1 MTDSIV
7 KYVADGTTSEFAI
20 TFPYIDRA
28 DVTVLVSGTAA
39 AHTYINDTS
48 ITLTTTPSDQQL
60 VTIKRQTSKV
70 PLVDFTDGS
79 TLFEADLDLAN
90 KQSRYLAEEAR
101 DRADEAIALD
111 DVDGVWDA
119 KGYSIKNIGTP
130 TGDDEVATRGFVNT
144 TGLSIL
150 ADATAIRNQLYNLN
164 PVVERLPY
172 GTDGYATYD
181 AATGDYTLYLS
192 EGPQGVQGVVGN
204 SGPTGPE
211 GPVGI
216 QGVQGPQGPTG
227 QTGATG
233 PEGPTGLQ
241 GPTGIQGVTG
251 DQGPVGP
258 EGTQGNV
265 GATGPTGPQGVT
277 GLTGPQGPEGPTGP
291 QGVTGDTG
299 DQGITGDAG
308 ATGPVG
314 PQGDQGPTGATGS
327 QGPQGIQ
334 GPQGDEGNIG
344 LQGPEGPT
352 GATGSQGPE
361 GDQGPIGATGATGLQ
376 GPTGAQGITGATGP
390 LGPQGVAGPI
400 GPQGIKGDQGDTG
413 PLGAAGPT
421 GAMGATPLGLA
432 FGTFSINSDGE
443 LQIEY
448 YGDANDNDFSIDAN
462 GFLYVTTV

>member
-20 TFPYIDRA
+20 TFPYISRE

-48 ITLTTTPSDQQL
+48 ITLTTTPNDQQL

-150 ADATAIRNQLYNLN
+150 ADATVIRNQLYNLN

-251 DQGPVGP
+251 DQGEVGP

-265 GATGPTGPQGVT
+265 GATGATGPQGVT
-277 GLTGPQGPEGPTGP
+277 GLTGAQGPEGPTGP
-291 QGVTGDTG
+291 QGVMGPIG
-299 DQGITGDAG
+299 DQGVTGDDG
-308 ATGPVG
+308 ATGPAG
-314 PQGDQGPTGATGS
+314 PQGIQGPTGATGT
-327 QGPQGIQ
+327 
-334 GPQGDEGNIG
+334 
-344 LQGPEGPT
+344 T
-352 GATGSQGPE
+352 GAKGAT
-361 GDQGPIGATGATGLQ
+361 GDQGPIGATGATGAE
-376 GPTGAQGITGATGP
+376 GPLGPQGITGATGP

-413 PLGAAGPT
+413 PLGSAGPT

-448 YGDANDNDFSIDAN
+448 YGDANDNDFSIDAD

>member
-20 TFPYIDRA
+20 TFPYISRV

-48 ITLTTTPSDQQL
+48 ISLTTTPNDQQL

-111 DVDGVWDA
+111 DVDGIWDA

-144 TGLSIL
+144 TGISIL
-150 ADATAIRNQLYNLN
+150 ADATEIRNQLYNLN

-216 QGVQGPQGPTG
+216 QGIQGPQGPTG
-227 QTGATG
+227 QTGSTG

-241 GPTGIQGVTG
+241 GPTGIQGITG
-251 DQGPVGP
+251 DQGEVGP

-265 GATGPTGPQGVT
+265 GATGATGPQGVT
-277 GLTGPQGPEGPTGP
+277 GLTGVQGPEGPTGP
-291 QGVTGDTG
+291 QGVTGPTG
-299 DQGITGDAG
+299 DQGVTGDDG
-308 ATGPVG
+308 ATGPAG
-314 PQGDQGPTGATGS
+314 PQGIQGPTGATGT
-327 QGPQGIQ
+327 
-334 GPQGDEGNIG
+334 
-344 LQGPEGPT
+344 T
-352 GATGSQGPE
+352 GAKGAT
-361 GDQGPIGATGATGLQ
+361 GDQGPIGATGATGAE
-376 GPTGAQGITGATGP
+376 GPLGPQGITGATGP

-413 PLGAAGPT
+413 PLGSAGPT

-448 YGDANDNDFSIDAN
+448 YGDADDNDFSIDAN